1 MIGKK
6 DTKSI
11 FEQYR
16 QVLREQVEDN
26 NINALLNAIKN
37 SNLDEKTRNSLVNLL
52 KDPEVASKWKGGD
65 EGTVN
70 AGDPNF
76 AKEMAAAQKAQN
88 LAYPEQNEEYL
99 DQDEEGVDCSKIT
112 DPREKSNCI
121 ARRNMT
127 IQQSM
132 ANAGKGEAPP
142 QRVAFGRSY

>member
-26 NINALLNAIKN
+26 SINALLNAIKN
-37 SNLDEKTRNSLVNLL
+37 SNLDEKTRNSLANLL
-52 KDPEVASKWKGGD
+52 KDPEVASKWKSGD
-65 EGTVN
+65 ADTVN
-70 AGDPNF
+70 AGDTNF
-76 AKEMAAAQKAQN
+76 AKEMAASQKAQN
-88 LAYPEQNEEYL
+88 AAYPEQNEEYL
-99 DQDEEGVDCSKIT
+99 DQDEQGVDCSTIT

-132 ANAGKGEAPP
+132 ANAGNGEAPP
-142 QRVAFGRSY
+142 KRVAYGSSY

>member
-37 SNLDEKTRNSLVNLL
+37 SNLDETTRNSLVNLL
-52 KDPEVASKWKGGD
+52 KDPEVASKWKSGD
-65 EGTVN
+65 VDTVN
-70 AGDPNF
+70 AGDSNF

-88 LAYPEQNEEYL
+88 AAYPEQNEEN
-99 DQDEEGVDCSKIT
+99 EEGDVCNVYPRGST
-112 DPREKSNCI
+112 DFNNCKVRARQHALQSIQLTGQGKPVPRF
-121 ARRNMT
+121 T
-127 IQQSM
+127 
-132 ANAGKGEAPP
+132 P
-142 QRVAFGRSY
+142 

>member
-65 EGTVN
+65 ADTVN
-70 AGDPNF
+70 AGDSNF

-99 DQDEEGVDCSKIT
+99 DQDEEGVDCSTIT
-112 DPREKSNCI
+112 NPIEKSNCI

-132 ANAGKGEAPP
+132 ASAGKGEAPP

>member
-65 EGTVN
+65 ADTVN
-70 AGDPNF
+70 AGDTNF

-88 LAYPEQNEEYL
+88 LAYPEQNEEEQPRKFDYKTGKY
-99 DQDEEGVDCSKIT
+99 EGESD
-112 DPREKSNCI
+112 RERYERSQRDTKVLGSF
-121 ARRNMT
+121 
-127 IQQSM
+127 
-132 ANAGKGEAPP
+132 GK
-142 QRVAFGRSY
+142 